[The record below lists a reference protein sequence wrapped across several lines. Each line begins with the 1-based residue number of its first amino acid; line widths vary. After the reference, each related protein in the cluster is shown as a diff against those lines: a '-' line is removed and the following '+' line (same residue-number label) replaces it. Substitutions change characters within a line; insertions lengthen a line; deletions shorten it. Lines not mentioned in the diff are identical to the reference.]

1 VFMCLLL
8 RSKTD
13 RNGLKVNDVV
23 LKVDPQEKITTKD
36 VVPKYDAARWK
47 GSIEMALF
55 SQQNQKIIQIK
66 NE

>member
-1 VFMCLLL
+1 MCLLL

-47 GSIEMALF
+47 GSIEMVLF